1 MKKMIIASTSTVY
14 GSGYLEYILPTLK
27 VFFTGIDELLFVP
40 YARPSGMTYD
50 EYTDVA
56 KKGFAKINIGVKG
69 IHQFNDPVKAMQNAK
84 AIFVGGGNTFLLVK
98 ILYDNNLISVI
109 KEVVKNGTP
118 YFGTSAGSNITGRTM
133 QTTNDMPIVFPPS
146 FNTLDL
152 IPFNINPHYIDPDPE
167 STHKGETRET
177 RIIEYL
183 VYNQIPVLGLRESS
197 WLEVIDNSIVLKGK
211 LQARL
216 FRHGEEPLELSPES
230 YIKIGKQQ
238 H

>member
-1 MKKMIIASTSTVY
+1 M
-14 GSGYLEYILPTLK
+14 
-27 VFFTGIDELLFVP
+27 LFVP
-40 YARPSGMTYD
+40 YARPSGLTYD
-50 EYTDVA
+50 EYTNVA
-56 KKGFAKINIGVKG
+56 KKGFAKINIDVTG
-69 IHQFNDPVKAMQNAK
+69 IHKFNDPVVAVKNAK

-98 ILYDNNLISVI
+98 TLYDNNLMPVI

-177 RIIEYL
+177 RILEYL
-183 VYNQIPVLGLRESS
+183 VCNSIPVLGLREGS
-197 WLEVIDNSIVLKGK
+197 WLEVLDDSIMLKGK
-211 LQARL
+211 LPARL
-216 FRHGEEPLELSPES
+216 FRQGEEPLELSPES
-230 YIKIGKQQ
+230 ELDTWIKTDKQ
-238 H
+238 